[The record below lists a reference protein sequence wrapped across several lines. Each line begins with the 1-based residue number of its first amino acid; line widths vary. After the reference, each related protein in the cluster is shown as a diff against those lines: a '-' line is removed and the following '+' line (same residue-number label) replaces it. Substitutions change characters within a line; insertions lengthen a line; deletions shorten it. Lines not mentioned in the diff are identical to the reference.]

1 MLALPSLID
10 TVYLLTV
17 KCLLEAKKEEDIIP
31 KIFMLTDVSY
41 EQYTILFFFFYANNI
56 LFTYPMLWLHC
67 KYGDPETDSES
78 N

>member
-41 EQYTILFFFFYANNI
+41 EQYTILFFFLCEQYTIHIPHA
-56 LFTYPMLWLHC
+56 LVAL
-67 KYGDPETDSES
+67 
-78 N
+78 